1 MIKYFNLILLLF
13 VTATMSAQTIVS
25 GKVVDSNSG
34 IPIPGVNIKV
44 VGGATGVATNF
55 DGEYTITVKQ
65 NPPFELQAS
74 SVGFQSTKISVNKKN
89 QKINFSLQEG
99 TILDEVVVS
108 ASRTPERI
116 FESPVTIER
125 MDIKTIEN
133 VASPSFYDGLE
144 NLKGV
149 DINTSSLTF
158 KSVNTRGFAAF
169 SNTRF
174 MQLVDGMDN
183 SSPALN
189 FALGNLLG
197 ISELDVQGVEILPG
211 AASALYGANAFN
223 GILFMTSKSPFDHQ
237 GVSTYAKI
245 GATVQDAAGNNGY
258 YDVGVRVAKA
268 FSDKFAA
275 KASISYLKGT
285 EWYATDYR
293 NVDPL
298 TGEFIAGDRSNSNYD
313 GLNTYGDEVS
323 TTLDF
328 KDIALS
334 QSVPAN
340 IANLLENGV
349 EVSRSGYNEED
360 LMDYDAESTKIDVA
374 LHYRPNGDDLE
385 VIWNSKLGVG
395 NTIYQGAN
403 RYSIKNFLMQQH
415 KLEVKNDHFFAR
427 AYMTAE
433 NAGDSYDTRFAAIN
447 LNSKWKSNED
457 WFTQYAGTYVNQF
470 VGAVIGG
477 NSSPDT
483 DAIHQAART
492 VAQTGVLVPGTSAF
506 NDALAEVVADP
517 NVTTGAKFV
526 DKSKIYHA
534 DFNYNFKDNI
544 EFAEIQIGGS
554 ARRYSLN
561 SEGTIFTDYDGAID
575 YDEFGVYVQ
584 GQKKVLDDKLKITG
598 SVRYDKAQNFDGFVS
613 PRASLVYSVDDDK
626 KHNLRVSYQT
636 GFRNPTT
643 QDQYIGLNVGR
654 AYLVGSAPDNIDR
667 YDTEGILIKNAA
679 HPLHNTEVT
688 LNGSK
693 AYDNSF
699 TLSSLEEFAE
709 EVPKTSAFLQ
719 SVAGG
724 SYPKA
729 VANQLAAG
737 ANIGLLEQSDVAF
750 VKPEKV
756 TAFEFGYRGLIN
768 KLVVDFSAY
777 YNDYEDFIGNKT
789 VIVPLYG
796 DVSGLPT
803 ADVST
808 DANAQALLGAIGSGD
823 YKPFQTYTNSAADIQ
838 SYGAALGLSTKL
850 SRGYELGMNYTWAK
864 FDFDQSSDPDYEAGF
879 NTPEHKV
886 KVSFGNQNVVKN
898 IGFNLNVR
906 WSDAYLWQS
915 TFQDAVLPARTNVD
929 AQVSFALP
937 KLKSKVKIGG
947 VNVGGNEYFSAPG
960 TGAVGSQYYLSWRTN
975 F

>member
-1 MIKYFNLILLLF
+1 MIKYFSLILFLF
-13 VTATMSAQTIVS
+13 VAITMSAQTTVS

-34 IPIPGVNIKV
+34 TPIPGVNIKV

-55 DGEYTITVKQ
+55 DGEYMITVKQ

-74 SVGFQSTKISVNKKN
+74 SVGFQSASLSVLKNN
-89 QKINFSLQEG
+89 QKINFTLQEG

-125 MDIKTIEN
+125 MDARTIEN

-245 GATVQDAAGNNGY
+245 GSTVQDAAGNNEF

-275 KASISYLKGT
+275 KTSISYLKGT

-293 NVDPL
+293 NVDPDSGAL
-298 TGEFIAGDRSNSNYD
+298 SAGSHITNPNFD
-313 GLNTYGDEVS
+313 GLNSYGDEAS
-323 TTLDF
+323 TTLNF
-328 KDIALS
+328 REIALS
-334 QSVPAN
+334 QSVPAP
-340 IANLLENGV
+340 IANLLGENV
-349 EVSRSGYNEED
+349 NVSRTGYNEVD
-360 LMDYDAESTKIDVA
+360 LMDYDAESTKMDVS
-374 LHYRPNGDDLE
+374 LHYRPNADDLE
-385 VIWNSKLGVG
+385 IIWNSKLGVG

-415 KLEVKNDHFFAR
+415 KLEIKNDHFFVR
-427 AYMTAE
+427 GYMTAE
-433 NAGDSYDTRFAAIN
+433 DAGDSYDTRFAALS
-447 LNSKWKSNED
+447 LNNKWKSNTQ
-457 WFTQYAGTYVNQF
+457 WFTEYAGAYVSQF
-470 VGAVIGG
+470 VGAYLGG
-477 NSSPDT
+477 NTSPDK
-483 DAIHQAART
+483 DAIHQAARS
-492 VAQTGVLVPGTSAF
+492 VAQTGVLVPGTAAF
-506 NDALAEVVADP
+506 DTAMKEVIADSD
-517 NVTTGAKFV
+517 VTTGAKFV
-526 DKSKIYHA
+526 DKSKIYHM

-544 EFAEIQIGGS
+544 EFAEVQVGGS

-561 SEGTIFTDYDGAID
+561 SEGSIFTDYDGAID
-575 YDEFGVYVQ
+575 YDEFGIYAQ
-584 GQKKVLDDKLKITG
+584 GQRKLMDDKLKVTG

-613 PRASLVYSVDDDK
+613 PRASLVYSVDEDK

-667 YDTEGILIKNAA
+667 YNTEDILINSATGQFVSGGTTKS
-679 HPLHNTEVT
+679 
-688 LNGSK
+688 LNGSE
-693 AYDNSF
+693 AYENSF
-699 TLSSLEEFAE
+699 TLSSLE
-709 EVPKTSAFLQ
+709 AFGAG
-719 SVAGG
+719 VAAAMQGG
-724 SYPKA
+724 A
-729 VANQLAAG
+729 TATQAAG
-737 ANIGLLEQSDVAF
+737 LNAGLLQQSNIAF

-756 TAFEFGYRGLIN
+756 TAFEFGYRGLIDN
-768 KLVVDFSAY
+768 IVVDFSAY
-777 YNDYEDFIGNKT
+777 YIDYEDFIGDKT

-796 DVSGLPT
+796 N
-803 ADVST
+803 VST
-808 DANAQALLGAIGSGD
+808 IDAANVATDQNTQLLLEAIGSGD
-823 YKPFQTYTNSAADIQ
+823 YKPFQTYTNSEADIQ

-850 SRGYELGMNYTWAK
+850 SSGYELGMNYTWAK
-864 FDFDQSSDPDYEAGF
+864 FDFDQASDPDYEAGF

-886 KVSFGNQNVVKN
+886 KLSFGNRNVVKN

-906 WSDAYLWQS
+906 WSDEYLWQS
-915 TFQDAVLPARTNVD
+915 TFQDAVLPSRTNVD
-929 AQVSFALP
+929 AQISFNVP
-937 KLKSKVKIGG
+937 KLKSKIKVGG
-947 VNVGGNEYFSAPG
+947 VNIAGKEYFSAPG
-960 TGAVGSQYYLSWRTN
+960 AGAVGSQYYLSWRTN